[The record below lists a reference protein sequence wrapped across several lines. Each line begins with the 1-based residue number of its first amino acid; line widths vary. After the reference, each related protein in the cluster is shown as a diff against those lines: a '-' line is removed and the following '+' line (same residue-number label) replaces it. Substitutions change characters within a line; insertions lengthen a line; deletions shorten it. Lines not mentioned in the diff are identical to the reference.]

1 MKQETNVNM
10 PTMISQ
16 KRSLGFIFPS
26 FKSDLILIHAHWT
39 ILCTLP
45 SFELSFYHPSLWF

>member
-26 FKSDLILIHAHWT
+26 FKSDLILIHAH
-39 ILCTLP
+39 
-45 SFELSFYHPSLWF
+45 